1 MIASITFVSRY
12 SATQYDE
19 SGWHSLFAVLLST
32 GVVYANK
39 PRAEVLGSARIVDV
53 ANQLEAIL
61 HFGPVKGTRQRILD
75 RADAV
80 VGEIYKLPASAASAA
95 AAAAVISGSNGYG
108 GSAPHRAVGLGRTLT
123 SATTLSEL
131 DDGAEVVA
139 LDTCSSEDLAN
150 EVDADDEA
158 IFNAVHSQMG
168 TAPVDAHIGVEVAPP
183 SGGAKHGVGSSGGGV
198 AAAAA
203 AQEAPKFGREH
214 RSLSSTLGLSGGR
227 RSTSTSGGGGGG
239 SRSLSRSGLGSSS
252 SSHAGHVYRGE
263 VNVPGVAVAHLE
275 GSWLSHLNI
284 DNKR

>member
-1 MIASITFVSRY
+1 MLRF
-12 SATQYDE
+12 
-19 SGWHSLFAVLLST
+19 L

-61 HFGPVKGTRQRILD
+61 HFGPVKGTRQRILE

-80 VGEIYKLPASAASAA
+80 VGEIYKLPASARSAA
-95 AAAAVISGSNGYG
+95 AAAAVAAGTNGFGS
-108 GSAPHRAVGLGRTLT
+108 SAQHRAVGLGRTLT
-123 SATTLSEL
+123 SATTLSDF

-139 LDTCSSEDLAN
+139 LDTCSSDELPN

-158 IFNAVHSQMG
+158 IFNAVHSQIG
-168 TAPVDAHIGVEVAPP
+168 TAPVDADLGVEVAP
-183 SGGAKHGVGSSGGGV
+183 STGVQKLGIGSSR

-203 AQEAPKFGREH
+203 PAGATERKPPKFVKEH
-214 RSLSSTLGLSGGR
+214 RSLSSTLGLK
-227 RSTSTSGGGGGG
+227 
-239 SRSLSRSGLGSSS
+239 SSS
-252 SSHAGHVYRGE
+252 SSSDGGGTRALTRGDVGSSSMFAGYAHRGE
-263 VNVPGVAVAHLE
+263 PNVPGVAAAHLE